1 MQVFTRPRAAALITE
16 RGLDMSAQALAD
28 LASDGKGPA
37 YSIINGRACY
47 TEASIDAWLSAE
59 AARPVTRRR
68 HQIATE
74 REQVA

>member
-1 MQVFTRPRAAALITE
+1 MQVFIRSRAADLITK
-16 RGLDMSAQALAD
+16 RGLDMTAQGLAD
-28 LASDGKGPA
+28 LASNGKGPA

-68 HQIATE
+68 QTQAAT
-74 REQVA
+74 AL